1 MECKGVDV
9 RLWSVRVGG
18 GEAVECKGGGVRL

>member
-1 MECKGVDV
+1 M

-18 GEAVECKGGGVRL
+18 EAVECKGEGVRLWSVRVRV